1 MATMSTERPG
11 FWRAP
16 RNYHPKP
23 RPQSCVWSP
32 PSHSSYDTNSLPR
45 QKVHFYLPEEQVQS
59 GSPAS
64 DAGLRTG
71 DVLLSIGNTSTLS
84 PPMTHSTA
92 SDMIKHSGNTLN
104 VQVQRPQGRSPAPMS
119 PSISPVYSS
128 EPPSSHTPYR
138 PVPMNRGVIPHIS
151 PGYESSIRKPE
162 NNTEEYLKE
171 KAREQWAI
179 TAQTYRTLPLIEPRP
194 KVRRD
199 WPTGSY
205 LRYMDGPSWH
215 DLPKTAVLPQPQK
228 LQNVMH
234 KFGQGV
240 TQNNP
245 GVVHLQYNSPIN
257 VYSDENVANVLTP
270 RPVSPRP
277 GQAVP
282 PPVVH
287 IKNQLQKPL
296 TVDITQSPTYQL
308 LQEEE
313 EESHR
318 EYDAPKDRLY
328 TVGSGQHSGPG
339 HSPKYSP
346 IGQHSPS
353 YPIQTPYFR
362 SLMNSLLPN
371 PGI

>member
-45 QKVHFYLPEEQVQS
+45 QKVQS

-270 RPVSPRP
+270 VFIDLSFLKPTRLPTTGSSSPATS
-277 GQAVP
+277 G
-282 PPVVH
+282 
-287 IKNQLQKPL
+287 
-296 TVDITQSPTYQL
+296 
-308 LQEEE
+308 
-313 EESHR
+313 SH
-318 EYDAPKDRLY
+318 
-328 TVGSGQHSGPG
+328 
-339 HSPKYSP
+339 
-346 IGQHSPS
+346 
-353 YPIQTPYFR
+353 
-362 SLMNSLLPN
+362 
-371 PGI
+371 